1 MRKIVLSDAF
11 KLARLIKE
19 ANLEDI
25 FSKFTK
31 LMKKDTSLT
40 IHEDDSEE
48 VKKEK
53 QTLLEEKQQ
62 SMGFEIIKTVFE
74 VCCTKELEER
84 LYDLLGGIIEKDVTQ
99 QPLDELMADLKQV
112 AAQND
117 ILIFF
122 KQAGRLMK

>member
-48 VKKEK
+48 IKKEK

-84 LYDLLGGIIEKDVTQ
+84 LYDLLGGIIEKDVAQ
-99 QPLDELMADLKQV
+99 QPLDELMDDLKQV

-117 ILIFF
+117 ILNFF